1 MNSWATS
8 QLDRSDRH
16 VRRSYVRIGDRA
28 SRHRVAYWIEEGLRL
43 ASLPGEDEGRVY
55 YFRCLSL
62 PALPA
67 NASRKLWMDRLEHA
81 LGTLAAQAVH
91 GNDPRASS
99 ANAVYFHNYQEALET
114 LLRRTLRCEK
124 PEWFWSSVV
133 GSAQDAGQAI
143 RILAILE
150 LLRQQPIP
158 PGAVAEIIFSAVG
171 ASDPVALLSA
181 IPSFT
186 LRDWLREFDRTEN
199 ISADASPL
207 RLPKQLSSSLQQA
220 AQHFGWGNLRVV
232 WMASLAILCVS
243 PSALTAGTA
252 VKRARSTLRQLET
265 AQLADRLRRGIAHT
279 TDKVSSLARITP
291 SHQQLIFHDGDGD
304 VGAILPSVLAR
315 MSARV
320 SLASL
325 ANQESAEATHSGTVA
340 APALLGEPTLAAGLY
355 FLLNALRQ
363 LRLPAA
369 LESCPA
375 LVEAGFVAS
384 ILKRLADHAGV
395 SESDQILCC
404 LRSEGMEFSL
414 SSETLAA
421 IPSIPDIWPHNLA
434 PPRHKILESEYLL
447 RVWTVAVRRWCWRMG
462 RITVR
467 EIVNRNGRVW
477 LTRTDLDVTL
487 PLAKA
492 DVRIRRIGLDIDPG
506 WLPWFGKLGRIV
518 RFHYRD
524 RALGNRHAE
533 S

>member
-1 MNSWATS
+1 MKSWAIP

-55 YFRCLSL
+55 YFRCVSLS
-62 PALPA
+62 AVPA
-67 NASRKLWMDRLEHA
+67 NASRKLWMDRLEQT

-91 GNDPRASS
+91 GSDPRASS

-114 LLRRTLRCEK
+114 LLRHALRSEK
-124 PEWFWSSVV
+124 PEWFWSSVM
-133 GSAQDAGQAI
+133 GSAQDGGHTI
-143 RILAILE
+143 RIPAILE

-158 PGAVAEIIFSAVG
+158 PSAVAAIIFSALG
-171 ASDPVALLSA
+171 ASDPTDLLSA
-181 IPSFT
+181 LPSFT
-186 LRDWLREFDRTEN
+186 LRDWLRELDSNTN

-207 RLPKQLSSSLQQA
+207 RLPEQLSSSLQQA
-220 AQHFGWGNLRVV
+220 AQHFGWNDLRVV
-232 WMASLAILCVS
+232 WLASLAVLWAS
-243 PSALTAGTA
+243 PSALTSGTA
-252 VKRARSTLRQLET
+252 VKRARSTLRHLEAVQLP
-265 AQLADRLRRGIAHT
+265 DRFRRGVAHA
-279 TDKVSSLARITP
+279 TDNGCSLPKSFP
-291 SHQQLIFHDGDGD
+291 SHRPVLFHEDID
-304 VGAILPSVLAR
+304 VEIAARLPSLPGPAP
-315 MSARV
+315 AQ
-320 SLASL
+320 ASSTAL
-325 ANQESAEATHSGTVA
+325 ANGEPAEPRHSDTITS
-340 APALLGEPTLAAGLY
+340 PTLLGKPTLAAGLY

-375 LVEAGFVAS
+375 LAEAEFAAS

-395 SESDQILCC
+395 AKTDQILCC
-404 LRSEGMEFSL
+404 LPPEETEFSL

-421 IPSIPDIWPHNLA
+421 LSSNPQVWPHNLS
-434 PPRHKILESEYLL
+434 PPQREIPDSEYLL
-447 RVWTVAVRRWCWRMG
+447 RVWTLAVRRWCWRMG

-492 DVRIRRIGLDIDPG
+492 DIRIRRIGLDIDPG
-506 WLPWFGKLGRIV
+506 WLPWFGKLGRVV

-524 RALGNRHAE
+524 RAPGE
-533 S
+533 SVC